1 MSLQQINQGGID
13 LKKLS
18 LALASMLL
26 MLSVTACGGNNG
38 NNAAATDAP
47 AKADPATADS
57 STDKPAGK
65 VKIKFYTFKVDKP
78 EEPVYQAVQAYNESQ
93 DKVEV
98 EYKSL
103 VQNSDST
110 EFMKKLDI
118 LVAGGEV
125 VDVFMTGNEDEL
137 LERASRGVVE
147 PLNSFFEQE
156 NIKPE
161 DEYTKVLK
169 LDDKVYGILPGST
182 QWMTIFN
189 KDHLAAAGL
198 SLPEMGWTWDDF
210 RGLAKKLT
218 TPEHF
223 GTYFHTW
230 GEYPNIIAYT
240 EKPNPQL
247 SADLKPIFDDPS
259 FEYFFNLRRAM
270 EQEDKSAQPYAD
282 VLASNYH
289 VLQQFFAGN
298 ASMLAVPSY
307 AVRAALNLEKFPH
320 EFQTMY
326 APLPRSVGTEE
337 IGMTNISGGGL
348 AMGAKSENKEASYD
362 FIRWMSKEA
371 YKYTKDIPAFKGVDG
386 AELIKGFFGE
396 NENLIDTASLSK
408 TLFDPRIQ
416 MPDTFSVPYG
426 SELKAIVENGF
437 ASFILD
443 NRNFDEVKNEMT
455 AEVEKVVQANKK

>member
-1 MSLQQINQGGID
+1 M
-13 LKKLS
+13 KKLS

-26 MLSVTACGGNNG
+26 TLSVTACGDGGGNSS
-38 NNAAATDAP
+38 AATDAP
-47 AKADPATADS
+47 APAAGGSS
-57 STDKPAGK
+57 STEQPAGK
-65 VKIKFYTFKVDKP
+65 AKIRFYTFKADKP
-78 EEPVYQAVQAYNESQ
+78 EEPIYQAVQSYNESQ

-156 NIKPE
+156 NITPE
-161 DEYTKVLK
+161 DEYSKLLK
-169 LDDKVYGILPGST
+169 LDDQVYGILPSST
-182 QWMTIFN
+182 QWLTVFN
-189 KDHLAAAGL
+189 KDHLEAAGL
-198 SLPEMGWTWDDF
+198 TLPEMGWTWDDF
-210 RGLAKKLT
+210 RDYAKKLT
-218 TPEHF
+218 TDEHY

-240 EKPNPQL
+240 ERPHPQL
-247 SADLKPIFDDPS
+247 NADLKPIFDDPS
-259 FEYFFNLRRAM
+259 FEYFFNLRRVM
-270 EQEDKSAQPYAD
+270 EQEDKSVEPYAD

-326 APLPRSVGTEE
+326 APLPRSVDTQEL
-337 IGMTNISGGGL
+337 GMTNISGGGL
-348 AMGAKSENKEASYD
+348 AMGAKSENKEAAYD
-362 FIRWMSKEA
+362 FIQWMAKES
-371 YKYTKDIPAFKGVDG
+371 YKFTKEIPAFKGVDG

-396 NENLIDTASLSK
+396 NEDLIDTASLSK
-408 TLFDPRIQ
+408 TLFDPNIK
-416 MPDTFSVPYG
+416 MPDTFNVPYG
-426 SELKAIVENGF
+426 NELKAIVENGF
-437 ASFILD
+437 ASYILD
-443 NRNFDEVKNEMT
+443 NRSFEDIKNEMT
-455 AEVEKVVQANKK
+455 AEVEKVVSANKQ

>member
-1 MSLQQINQGGID
+1 M
-13 LKKLS
+13 KKLS